1 MQAILEYGSPISL
14 AQAKRLAAAA
24 EAEAAKHGWAM
35 VVAIVDSGAQ
45 LVLLQRMDNAQY
57 GSIAVAQAK
66 ARAAVN
72 FKRPTKAYEDA
83 VAQGGVGLRVLGVED
98 ICPLEGGVPIIADG
112 RIVGA
117 IGVSGAM
124 PAQDGAVANAALQA
138 ICG

>member
-1 MQAILEYGSPISL
+1 MQAIPEYGPPISL
-14 AQAKRLAAAA
+14 AQAKRLAGAA
-24 EAEAAKHGWAM
+24 EAEAVRNGWAM

-57 GSIAVAQAK
+57 GSVAVAQAK

-83 VAQGGVGLRVLGVED
+83 VAQGGVGLRVLGIDE
-98 ICPLEGGVPIIADG
+98 ICPLEGGVPIIEAG

-117 IGVSGAM
+117 IGVSGAL
-124 PAQDGAVANAALQA
+124 PAQDGAVANAALRA
-138 ICG
+138 MNG